1 MKNEDFGFLP
11 TIRVI
16 TAMAASAML
25 LACSTPATMPQDA
38 SFERD
43 RAAILA
49 MAGEYAVTFAFEE
62 TVALK
67 PGYALKPPDR
77 QDGHELVTVIENE
90 GPRISLQHVLVEP
103 NGLVIKHW
111 RQDWQY
117 QQTLSWSY
125 IGDLTWQR
133 RKLDADAVRGSWTQ
147 TVWQVDDS
155 PRYAGVGRWQ
165 HQDGVSSWTSE
176 QVWRPLPRRE
186 YTTRSDYDV
195 LIAVNRHTIT
205 PTGWV
210 QEEHNDKLDRKS
222 PGGPQLL
229 ARENGI
235 NVYTRVEGYNF
246 QPARDYLVR
255 TNDYWREVRNQWSA
269 LLSRESTV
277 ALKDKV
283 DGKPLFETMLAQ
295 ANTLSDAAHTPA
307 QRQAAVTQTLASY
320 RIENTQV
327 GESWIN
333 PATDALKSLAE
344 SQAQNTLAQSQAETA
359 MAQFQTLTN
368 PAGASH

>member
-1 MKNEDFGFLP
+1 MKNAYMGFV
-11 TIRVI
+11 RVRSVFS
-16 TAMAASAML
+16 AMAASAIV
-25 LACSTPATMPQDA
+25 LACSTPAPMPQDA
-38 SFERD
+38 AFERD

-67 PGYALKPPDR
+67 PGYELKPPDH
-77 QDGHELVTVIENE
+77 QDGHELVTVIEND
-90 GPRISLQHVLVEP
+90 GPRISLQHMRVEP
-103 NGLVIKHW
+103 SGLVIKHW

-125 IGDLTWQR
+125 VGDLTWQR
-133 RKLDADAVRGSWTQ
+133 RKLDADVVRGTWTQ

-165 HQDGVSSWTSE
+165 HQNGVSSWTSE

-210 QEEHNDKLDRKS
+210 QEERNDKLDRKS

-229 ARENGI
+229 ARESGI
-235 NVYTRVEGYNF
+235 NIYTRVTGYNF
-246 QPARDYLVR
+246 QPARDYLLR
-255 TNDYWREVRNQWSA
+255 TQDYWRDVRNQWAA
-269 LLSRESTV
+269 LLSREPMV

-283 DGKPLFETMLAQ
+283 DGKPLFETILAQ
-295 ANTLSDAAHTPA
+295 ATTLSEPAYTPA

-320 RIENTQV
+320 RIESTQAIV
-327 GESWIN
+327 SGLSS
-333 PATDALKSLAE
+333 ATDALKSLAQ
-344 SQAQNTLAQSQAETA
+344 SQAQNALAQAQAETA
-359 MAQFQTLTN
+359 MAQLQVL
-368 PAGASH
+368 ASSAHASH